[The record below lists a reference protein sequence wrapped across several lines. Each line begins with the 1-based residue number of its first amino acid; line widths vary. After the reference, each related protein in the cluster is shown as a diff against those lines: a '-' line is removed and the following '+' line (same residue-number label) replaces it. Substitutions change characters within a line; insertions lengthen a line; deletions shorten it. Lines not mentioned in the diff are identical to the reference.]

1 MPIGRVPPPDPM
13 EVARGQLI
21 WELKTAVGDD
31 LQRAVFEGGEWLHK
45 RPEDDEVA
53 EALGLAE
60 RRLAGPSAD

>member
-1 MPIGRVPPPDPM
+1 M

-53 EALGLAE
+53 EALGLIK